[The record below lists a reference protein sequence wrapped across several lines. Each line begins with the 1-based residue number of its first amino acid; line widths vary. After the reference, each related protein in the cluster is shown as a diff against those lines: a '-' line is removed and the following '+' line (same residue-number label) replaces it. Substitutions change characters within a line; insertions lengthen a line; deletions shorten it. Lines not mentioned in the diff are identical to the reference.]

1 MGRRAALLVGIS
13 EYGEGF
19 EPLPGSL
26 KDVQAMTDVLKDP
39 KCGAFEVE
47 DLKNCS
53 DTSLESAIEGFFSGQ
68 DADNLLLFYFS
79 GHGDL
84 GSGGMSNQQLH
95 LCTMNSRKENGR
107 LIESSA
113 FSAGFLKRQMDLCR
127 AKQIV
132 VILDCCYSGKI
143 ADLLTK
149 GEGDI
154 DFDELKASG
163 RVILAS
169 SSAAKVAL
177 QERDGLSLYTQFLI
191 EGMEGAAYPGQGDW
205 IVARNLHEHADRRFE
220 IERKGSYRPKILA
233 EDTGYD
239 LPIVLAPKPDP
250 QLEYRREV
258 DRIFQE
264 LDEELQLGFN
274 GHIEDGLDRGSLETC
289 RARLGLSP
297 EDALAIEEKIQ
308 APYLVRAKKRQDY
321 AEYFRTA
328 VEDGT
333 TPTSKQRRRLTE
345 IWQNLLLGEEEALRI
360 EEAVTRELNLASLP
374 DKPKTIPIQ
383 VQKKV
388 SRKIQSKRGQVE
400 ITKGKPRIARSQPH
414 LAKIIQKEPRI
425 VRNQPRIAGSKRKEP
440 RIVRSQLRQTLQSET
455 LITNTSDHQLTVA
468 SDFKYRKLETFLE
481 NQKWVQADEETYHLM
496 LNIVGKS
503 GGQWLSEEDLKTFPC
518 EELKTLDRLWFLH
531 SLGKWGFSVQKCM
544 WEKCGSPIDGADWEK
559 FGDLVG
565 WRKRGNWL
573 KYGHLAFDLHRSLP
587 GELPASLA
595 CKRFAM
601 LGWLVGTNSSGLA
614 SIFSRS
620 GGCGI

>member
-26 KDVQAMTDVLKDP
+26 KDVQALADVLKDP
-39 KCGAFEVE
+39 ECGAFEVE

-53 DTSLESAIEGFFSGQ
+53 DTSLESAIESFFSGQ
-68 DADNLLLFYFS
+68 DADSLLLFYFS

-84 GSGGMSNQQLH
+84 GSGGMLNQQLH
-95 LCTMNSRKENGR
+95 LCAKNSRKETGR

-113 FSAGFLKRQMDLCR
+113 LSAGFLKRQMDLCR

-239 LPIVLAPKPDP
+239 LPIVRAPKPDP
-250 QLEYRREV
+250 KLEYRREV

-264 LDEELQLGFN
+264 LDEELHFGFN
-274 GHIEDGLDRGSLETC
+274 GHVEDGLDRGSLETC

-297 EDALAIEEKIQ
+297 EDALAIEKKIQ

-321 AEYFRTA
+321 AKYFRTA
-328 VEDGT
+328 VKDGT
-333 TPTSKQRRRLTE
+333 TPTSRQWRRLTE
-345 IWQNLLLGEEEALRI
+345 ICQNLLLGKEDAQRIEKAIAQELDLVSPAKQPKTLSSGTKQLEPHPKNISDHAQEITADLKYEKLEDLLQNQQWEEA
-360 EEAVTRELNLASLP
+360 
-374 DKPKTIPIQ
+374 DQ
-383 VQKKV
+383 
-388 SRKIQSKRGQVE
+388 
-400 ITKGKPRIARSQPH
+400 
-414 LAKIIQKEPRI
+414 
-425 VRNQPRIAGSKRKEP
+425 
-440 RIVRSQLRQTLQSET
+440 
-455 LITNTSDHQLTVA
+455 
-468 SDFKYRKLETFLE
+468 
-481 NQKWVQADEETYHLM
+481 ETYRLM
-496 LNIVGKS
+496 ITTCGKKN
-503 GGQWLSEEDLKTFPC
+503 GNRFSENDLETFPC
-518 EELKTLDRLWFLH
+518 EDLQTLDHLWITY
-531 SLGKWGFSVQKCM
+531 SEGKWGFSVQKRI
-544 WEKCGSPIDGADWEK
+544 WEECGSPSTYKDDWEQ
-559 FGDLVG
+559 FGDRVG
-565 WRKRGNWL
+565 WHKDGKWL
-573 KYGHLAFDLHRSLP
+573 DYKQLTSDLQNNFLGEFPTYITLGHLGQKKGSRASRIRTRGTQYTPILFPSVLIKRSIL
-587 GELPASLA
+587 
-595 CKRFAM
+595 
-601 LGWLVGTNSSGLA
+601 
-614 SIFSRS
+614 FSRKDL
-620 GGCGI
+620 

>member
-26 KDVQAMTDVLKDP
+26 NDVQAIADVLEDP
-39 KCGAFEVE
+39 ECGAFEVE
-47 DLKNCS
+47 DLTNCS

-68 DADNLLLFYFS
+68 DADSLLLFYFS

-84 GSGGMSNQQLH
+84 GSGGMLNQQLH
-95 LCTMNSRKENGR
+95 LCAKNSRKENGR

-113 FSAGFLKRQMDLCR
+113 LSARFLKRQMDLCR

-154 DFDELKASG
+154 EFDELKASG

-169 SSAAKVAL
+169 SSAANVAL

-239 LPIVLAPKPDP
+239 LPIVRAPKPDP
-250 QLEYRREV
+250 KLEYRLEV

-264 LDEELQLGFN
+264 LDEELHLEFTGS
-274 GHIEDGLDRGSLETC
+274 IEDGLDRGSLETC

-321 AEYFRTA
+321 AKYFRTA
-328 VEDGT
+328 VKDGT
-333 TPTSKQRRRLTE
+333 TPNSRQRRRLTE
-345 IWQNLLLGEEEALRI
+345 ICQNLLLGKEDAQRI
-360 EEAVTRELNLASLP
+360 EKEITRKLDLASP
-374 DKPKTIPIQ
+374 PKQPKTVPNR
-383 VQKKV
+383 VDPLKPPKKNI
-388 SRKIQSKRGQVE
+388 SDHPQE
-400 ITKGKPRIARSQPH
+400 ITVDP
-414 LAKIIQKEPRI
+414 
-425 VRNQPRIAGSKRKEP
+425 
-440 RIVRSQLRQTLQSET
+440 
-455 LITNTSDHQLTVA
+455 
-468 SDFKYRKLETFLE
+468 KYEKLEELLQ
-481 NQKWVQADEETYHLM
+481 NQKWEEADQETYRLM
-496 LNIVGKS
+496 ITIVGRT
-503 GGQWLSEEDLKTFPC
+503 EEDWFREKDLKTFPC
-518 EELKTLDRLWFLH
+518 EDLQTLDRLWVKY
-531 SLGKWGFSVQKCM
+531 SKGKWGFSVQKRI
-544 WEKCGSPIDGADWEK
+544 WEECGSPKTYDGDWEK
-559 FGDLVG
+559 FGECVG
-565 WRKRGNWL
+565 WRKKGNWL
-573 KYGHLAFDLHRSLP
+573 EYKQLTFDLKKTSD
-587 GELPASLA
+587 GEFPFFVVG
-595 CKRFAM
+595 C
-601 LGWLVGTNSSGLA
+601 LGVL
-614 SIFSRS
+614 FSRAKT
-620 GGCGI
+620 CRL

>member
-1 MGRRAALLVGIS
+1 MGKRAALLVGIS

-26 KDVQAMTDVLKDP
+26 NDVQVMADVLRDP
-39 KCGAFEVE
+39 ECGAFEVK

-68 DADNLLLFYFS
+68 DADSLLLFYFS

-84 GSGGMSNQQLH
+84 GSGGILNQQLH
-95 LCTMNSRKENGR
+95 LCAKNSRKDNGR

-113 FSAGFLKRQMDLCR
+113 LSAGFLKRQMDLCR

-143 ADLLTK
+143 GDLLTK

-220 IERKGSYRPKILA
+220 IERKGSYRPQILT

-239 LPIVLAPKPDP
+239 LPIVRAPKSDP
-250 QLEYRREV
+250 KLEYRLEV

-264 LDEELQLGFN
+264 LDEELHLGFN

-328 VEDGT
+328 VKDGT
-333 TPTSKQRRRLTE
+333 APTLRQRRRLTE
-345 IWQNLLLGEEEALRI
+345 ICQNLLLGKEDALRI
-360 EEAVTRELNLASLP
+360 EKAITKELNLTSS
-374 DKPKTIPIQ
+374 PKQTESI
-383 VQKKV
+383 
-388 SRKIQSKRGQVE
+388 SRKTDQHETPSKDISDHSHE
-400 ITKGKPRIARSQPH
+400 ITADPKYENLEKLLQN
-414 LAKIIQKEPRI
+414 QQWKE
-425 VRNQPRIAGSKRKEP
+425 
-440 RIVRSQLRQTLQSET
+440 
-455 LITNTSDHQLTVA
+455 
-468 SDFKYRKLETFLE
+468 
-481 NQKWVQADEETYHLM
+481 ADQETYRLM
-496 LNIVGKS
+496 ITTCGKKDGAWFS
-503 GGQWLSEEDLKTFPC
+503 KNDLTTFPC
-518 EELKTLDRLWFLH
+518 EDLQTLDRLWVKY
-531 SLGKWGFSVQKCM
+531 SEGKWGFSVQKQI
-544 WEKCGSPIDGADWEK
+544 WEKCGSPKTYNDDWEK
-559 FGDLVG
+559 FGDSVG
-565 WRKRGNWL
+565 WRKDGEWL
-573 KYGHLAFDLHRSLP
+573 RYKQLTFDLQKNFP
-587 GELPASLA
+587 GRISGWVCVVGVAS
-595 CKRFAM
+595 
-601 LGWLVGTNSSGLA
+601 G
-614 SIFSRS
+614 
-620 GGCGI
+620 

>member
-1 MGRRAALLVGIS
+1 MGKRAALLVGIS

-19 EPLPGSL
+19 GPLPGSL
-26 KDVQAMTDVLKDP
+26 KDIQAMVDVLKDP
-39 KCGAFEVE
+39 ECGAFEVK

-53 DTSLESAIEGFFSGQ
+53 DTSLESAIEGFFSGK
-68 DADNLLLFYFS
+68 DADSLLLFYFS

-84 GSGGMSNQQLH
+84 GSGGILNQHLH
-95 LCTMNSRKENGR
+95 LCAKNSRKENGR

-113 FSAGFLKRQMDLCR
+113 LSAGFLKRQMDLCP

-149 GEGDI
+149 GEVDI
-154 DFDELKASG
+154 DFDELKARG

-239 LPIVLAPKPDP
+239 LPIVRAPKPDP
-250 QLEYRREV
+250 KLEYRQEV

-264 LDEELQLGFN
+264 LDEEMHLEFN
-274 GHIEDGLDRGSLETC
+274 GSIEDGLDRGSLETR

-328 VEDGT
+328 VKDGT
-333 TPTSKQRRRLTE
+333 TPTARQQRRLTE
-345 IWQNLLLGEEEALRI
+345 ICQNLLLGKEDAQRI
-360 EEAVTRELNLASLP
+360 EKEIAQELDLASPPKQPEIVSSRVDPLELP
-374 DKPKTIPIQ
+374 EKDISDNPQ
-383 VQKKV
+383 
-388 SRKIQSKRGQVE
+388 E
-400 ITKGKPRIARSQPH
+400 ITTDP
-414 LAKIIQKEPRI
+414 
-425 VRNQPRIAGSKRKEP
+425 
-440 RIVRSQLRQTLQSET
+440 
-455 LITNTSDHQLTVA
+455 
-468 SDFKYRKLETFLE
+468 KYEKLEKLLQ
-481 NQKWVQADEETYHLM
+481 NQKWKEADQETYRLM
-496 LNIVGKS
+496 ITIVGRTEED
-503 GGQWLSEEDLKTFPC
+503 WLREEDLKTFPC
-518 EELKTLDRLWFLH
+518 EDLQTLDRLLVKY
-531 SLGKWGFSVQKCM
+531 SKGKWGFSVQKRI
-544 WEKCGSPIDGADWEK
+544 WEECGSPKTYNNDWKK
-559 FGDLVG
+559 FGDRVG
-565 WRKRGNWL
+565 WRKNGKWL
-573 KYGHLAFDLHRSLP
+573 EYQQLTFDLQKTSF
-587 GELPASLA
+587 GEFPLGVLGGGMFGLRVGGVSSFSFLA
-595 CKRFAM
+595 QR
-601 LGWLVGTNSSGLA
+601 LVG
-614 SIFSRS
+614 FSTRQS
-620 GGCGI
+620 